1 MAGNGHVALDVG
13 KVGGA
18 KLRALRN
25 ASGLTQ
31 LTVELEASLG
41 TGYLQRV
48 ESGRVQQPER
58 ETLERILD
66 ALAATFAQRRD
77 VLETFGYI
85 VTITPPLHQDSA
97 WAIQQTDPMLHKVSF
112 PAYLLTCT
120 HHLLAWNVAAEQL
133 FGQVGVPNL
142 ADFQSTPIFHL
153 FFEPQR
159 GVLPAIANATE
170 FLPAVVQAL
179 RHEISKFQHEA
190 WCTALID
197 KLLQDLPL
205 FKTHWELISSNPPSV
220 VAARP
225 LVPIEIAPIIGGKL
239 KFRITAEP
247 LTTDPRFRVV
257 YYLPANGATL
267 QLYTYEGSMCSP

>member
-1 MAGNGHVALDVG
+1 MAGNGHVPFDVG
-13 KVGGA
+13 KEGGA

-25 ASGLTQ
+25 ACGLTQ

-58 ETLERILD
+58 ETLQRILD

-77 VLETFGYI
+77 VLETFGYA
-85 VTITPPLHQDSA
+85 VTITPPLPQDIA
-97 WAIQQTDPMLHKVSF
+97 WAIQQTEPMLHKVSF

-120 HHLLAWNVAAEQL
+120 HHLLAWNVAAEAL
-133 FGQVGVPNL
+133 FRQVGIQNL
-142 ADFQSTPIFHL
+142 ANFQSTPIFHL
-153 FFEPQR
+153 FFQ
-159 GVLPAIANATE
+159 GILPSIHNPAE
-170 FLPAVVQAL
+170 FLTAVVQAL

-190 WCTALID
+190 WCISLIES
-197 KLLQDLPL
+197 LLQDLPL
-205 FKTHWELISSNPPSV
+205 FKTHWELTASNPPSV

-225 LVPIEIAPIIGGKL
+225 LVPLEIAPIIGGKL

-247 LTTDPRFRVV
+247 LTADPRFRVV
-257 YYLPANGATL
+257 YYLPADVTTL
-267 QLYTYEGSMCSP
+267 QLYTHERSIFSP

>member
-1 MAGNGHVALDVG
+1 MVRHVPLAMG

-48 ESGRVQQPER
+48 ESGKVQQPER
-58 ETLERILD
+58 ETLERVLD
-66 ALAATFAQRRD
+66 ALRVTFAQRRD
-77 VLETFGYI
+77 VLETFGYT
-85 VTITPPLHQDSA
+85 VAITPPSEQDIA
-97 WAIQQTDPMLHKVSF
+97 WAIQQTAPILHKVSF

-120 HHLLAWNVAAEQL
+120 HHLLAWNTPAEQL
-133 FGQVGVPNL
+133 FGQMGVRNL
-142 ADFQSTPIFHL
+142 ADFQSAPIFHL
-153 FFEPQR
+153 FFDSQR
-159 GVLPAIANATE
+159 GILPAIHNAAE

-179 RHEISKFQHEA
+179 RHEMSRFQQEA
-190 WCTALID
+190 WATALIES
-197 KLLQDLPL
+197 LLQNLPL
-205 FKTHWELISSNPPSV
+205 FKTPWLNSTSDEPSV

-225 LVPIEIAPIIGGKL
+225 LVPLEITLIIGVNL

-247 LTTDPRFRVV
+247 LTADPRFRMV
-257 YYLPANGATL
+257 YYPPADTPTLEHYMQDKPILPL
-267 QLYTYEGSMCSP
+267 

>member
-1 MAGNGHVALDVG
+1 MASNGHVPLDVA
-13 KVGGA
+13 KAGGA

-25 ASGLTQ
+25 ACGLTQ
-31 LTVELEASLG
+31 LAVELEASLG

-77 VLETFGYI
+77 VLETFGYAI
-85 VTITPPLHQDSA
+85 TITPPLHQDIA
-97 WAIQQTDPMLHKVSF
+97 WAIQQAEPMLHKVSF

-120 HHLLAWNVAAEQL
+120 HHLLVWNAAAEAL
-133 FGQVGVPNL
+133 FRQVGIPNL
-142 ADFQSTPIFHL
+142 ANFQSAPIFHL
-153 FFEPQR
+153 FFQGIRPSIHN
-159 GVLPAIANATE
+159 PAE
-170 FLPAVVQAL
+170 FLTAVVQAL

-190 WCTALID
+190 WCISLIES
-197 KLLQDLPL
+197 LLQDLPL
-205 FKTHWELISSNPPSV
+205 FKTHWELTASNPPSV

-225 LVPIEIAPIIGGKL
+225 LVPLEIAPIIGGKL

-247 LTTDPRFRVV
+247 LTADPRFRVV
-257 YYLPANGATL
+257 YYLPADVTTL
-267 QLYTYEGSMCSP
+267 QLYTHERSIFSP